1 MKILYFHQHFST
13 PKGSTGT
20 RSYSFAKRLINR
32 GHSVSMVC
40 GSYWIASSG
49 LKGKFINGK
58 REGKVDGINVIELK
72 IDYSNKDNYFS
83 RIISF
88 LAFSFRGIKIAIY
101 RDYDIIFATSTPL
114 TAGIP
119 GIFAKYL
126 KNKKFVFEVRDL
138 WPELPKAMGVIKNPI
153 ILKLMDFL
161 ETVSYKSADGII
173 GLAPGIVSGIRKKVP
188 NKNIVMIPNGCDNNL
203 IKKKNNFQSRNKF
216 IATFT
221 GAHGFA
227 NGLNII
233 LDAAKII
240 QNLNE
245 SDIEIHFIGDG
256 AVKESLQKRAER
268 ENIENCIFLE
278 PLSKKKL
285 FKYLNDNV
293 SVGLMTLKNI
303 PEFYYG
309 TSPNKFFDYISLGL
323 PVLNNYPGWI
333 ADIIRR
339 NNCGLVVDPDNPK
352 AFADALIYLK
362 LKPHLLNEMSANGM
376 ALSKKKFDRSILS
389 DSFVKFIEGIN

>member
-1 MKILYFHQHFST
+1 
-13 PKGSTGT
+13 
-20 RSYSFAKRLINR
+20 
-32 GHSVSMVC
+32 VSMVC